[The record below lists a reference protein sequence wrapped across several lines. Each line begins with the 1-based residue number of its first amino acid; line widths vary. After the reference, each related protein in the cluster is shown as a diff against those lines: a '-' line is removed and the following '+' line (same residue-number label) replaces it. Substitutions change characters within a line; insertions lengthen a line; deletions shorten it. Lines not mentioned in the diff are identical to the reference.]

1 MTTTLVVVVRPPKAD
16 LDVLA
21 SAVGV
26 FARAARTTFSW
37 LYQQGRGA
45 AEVKRAVCARFGILA
60 RHWSGCRAVSQAAAR
75 SWREGG
81 AERLRMLE
89 QRIQALDARWPKD
102 AECPSRKRRN
112 AVARRK
118 AEVAAARVHKE
129 LAGVPRW
136 CFGGRRLLR
145 RGRLRKWRRR
155 RDSQALFC
163 GETGKRAGNEVAQ
176 WSPDGVLRLRLPD
189 ACSRTHLVLRDVRF
203 SAVRQSFLES
213 AVDARS
219 PVTWRV
225 KLLRRGKVQLC
236 VTFDEPEPE
245 LVSDPAAGAVGVDLN
260 RNHLA
265 VVDVAPDGRVA
276 GAVRLA
282 LRAGSDAVW
291 RVAKAVVARARRA
304 GRPVVLENLDFRSDK
319 AWLRSYGKRFAEVL
333 SIFRSRQLRDA
344 VEREAGRAGIEVRY
358 VDPAWTSELGSLKY
372 RRRCR
377 LGRHHAAALV
387 IGRRGLGFGERLLD
401 GRSTLT
407 RTVECVGTSGEERA
421 FVQRLPAAWLQGGRR
436 RHDRRGRAPR
446 ALVAGSRA
454 SQPDGPSAGDG
465 SPAAVGGA

>member
-1 MTTTLVVVVRPPKAD
+1 MFWLLRSVFSPGRPAPPSRGCISRVAVRPRSNAPSVRGSGFWRATGRVAGRRRR
-16 LDVLA
+16 LPRGHGARVVSSA
-21 SAVGV
+21 SGCWSNGFGRSMTVG
-26 FARAARTTFSW
+26 RRIHWTR
-37 LYQQGRGA
+37 QGSVATLSPGGR
-45 AEVKRAVCARFGILA
+45 RRSRLRVCARSSLAVRAGVSVGADCCVAGGCGSGAGGGIRKRSSAGRRGSVRATRLRSGLRTASCGCVCRMRVHVRIWYCGMCGFPPFGSPSSSRL
-60 RHWSGCRAVSQAAAR
+60 SMRAV
-75 SWREGG
+75 
-81 AERLRMLE
+81 
-89 QRIQALDARWPKD
+89 
-102 AECPSRKRRN
+102 PS
-112 AVARRK
+112 
-118 AEVAAARVHKE
+118 
-129 LAGVPRW
+129 LG
-136 CFGGRRLLR
+136 
-145 RGRLRKWRRR
+145 
-155 RDSQALFC
+155 
-163 GETGKRAGNEVAQ
+163 
-176 WSPDGVLRLRLPD
+176 
-189 ACSRTHLVLRDVRF
+189 
-203 SAVRQSFLES
+203 
-213 AVDARS
+213 
-219 PVTWRV
+219 V

-265 VVDVAPDGRVA
+265 VVDVALDGRVA

-319 AWLRSYGKRFAEVL
+319 AWLRSYSERFAEVL
-333 SIFRSRQLRDA
+333 SIFRSRQVRDA
-344 VEREAGRAGIEVRY
+344 VEREGRRAGVEVRY

-387 IGRRGLGFGERLLD
+387 IGRRGLGFGERLLY
-401 GRSTLT
+401 GRPTLT
-407 RTVECVGTSGEERA
+407 RTVECVGTSVGKRV

-446 ALVAGSRA
+446 APVAGSGT
-454 SQPDGPSAGDG
+454 SQPDGPPAGDG